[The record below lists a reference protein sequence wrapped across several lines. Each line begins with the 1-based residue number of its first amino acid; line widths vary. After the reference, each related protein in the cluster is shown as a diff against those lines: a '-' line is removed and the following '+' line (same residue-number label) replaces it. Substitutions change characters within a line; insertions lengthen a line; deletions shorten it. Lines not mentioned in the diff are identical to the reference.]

1 MLDAALR
8 LLGVPFYDGVRAN
21 LPGIAFEGLDM
32 DRFLAGLRP
41 NATIHARHTVG
52 MVDPILANPEPVGDG
67 LPETLAE
74 IVAHYGHRYFKIK
87 VRGDLDAD
95 LGRLKEI
102 ASVLDAIPDPYFISL
117 DGNEQ
122 YQDVEGVAALL
133 DAMAAEPAL
142 ARFDASILFIE
153 QPVTRARALD
163 VDMTALSR
171 RKPVIID
178 ESDAT
183 LDAFPTAKARG
194 YRGVSSKTCKGFYKS
209 LINAGRCAHWGD
221 GYFMSAE
228 DLTTQA
234 GVSVQQDLA
243 LVNLIGIGHVERNGH
258 HYVNG
263 MDGAPAHERQAFLA
277 AHPDLYH
284 AAGGTVRLTIRD
296 GRIAL
301 GSLAC
306 PGFAVAAEP
315 DFAAMREMA
324 DG

>member
-1 MLDAALR
+1 
-8 LLGVPFYDGVRAN
+8 
-21 LPGIAFEGLDM
+21 
-32 DRFLAGLRP
+32 
-41 NATIHARHTVG
+41 

-183 LDAFPTAKARG
+183 LDAFPTAKTRG